1 VKIRNT
7 TLSIAALA
15 LAGGVL
21 LQAQPPRGGG
31 HHSQNFTA
39 LKTYLNLTDAQ
50 VTSLHEL
57 NKSER
62 LATQPV
68 ASDLRTKHQA
78 LEHALRAGTTDAGT
92 LTTMTQAV
100 QASEQKMQALRQQYQ
115 SQAVAVLTGDQQAK
129 LKALTDA
136 AALMPSIRQAAAL
149 HLIAPQGG
157 MFGRGGP
164 GTGAAPV
171 TQ

>member
-1 VKIRNT
+1 MKIRNT

-15 LAGGVL
+15 VAGAVL
-21 LQAQPPRGGG
+21 MQAQPPRGGG

-57 NKSER
+57 TKSER

-100 QASEQKMQALRQQYQ
+100 QAGEQKMLAVRQQYQ
-115 SQAVAVLTGDQQAK
+115 TQAVAVLTGDQQGK

-136 AALMPSIRQAAAL
+136 AALMPSVHEAAAL
-149 HLIAPQGG
+149 HLIAPQ
-157 MFGRGGP
+157 FGRGGP
-164 GTGAAPV
+164 GAGGAPV